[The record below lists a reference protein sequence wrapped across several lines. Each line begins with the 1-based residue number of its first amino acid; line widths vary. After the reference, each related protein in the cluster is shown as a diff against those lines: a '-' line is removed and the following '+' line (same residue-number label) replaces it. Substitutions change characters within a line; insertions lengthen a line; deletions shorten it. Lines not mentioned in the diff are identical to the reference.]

1 MQDVVYTRVFSM
13 IVVRDTT
20 ISPAALMTGSGA
32 PFECYAYVC
41 DSRQSA
47 RTLTIALATAFQ
59 EFSKTVKNQK
69 TKHKRIAIDLRTP
82 EQMSAEYEDQETE
95 A

>member
-1 MQDVVYTRVFSM
+1 M

-20 ISPAALMTGSGA
+20 ITPSALMGDSAA

-41 DSRQSA
+41 DIRQSA
-47 RTLTIALATAFQ
+47 RKLTIALATAFQ

-82 EQMSAEYEDQETE
+82 EQMAAECEDQETE

>member
-1 MQDVVYTRVFSM
+1 M

-20 ISPAALMTGSGA
+20 ISPAASTTGSSA

-69 TKHKRIAIDLRTP
+69 TNKHKRIAIDLRTP
-82 EQMSAEYEDQETE
+82 EQMAAECEDQETE